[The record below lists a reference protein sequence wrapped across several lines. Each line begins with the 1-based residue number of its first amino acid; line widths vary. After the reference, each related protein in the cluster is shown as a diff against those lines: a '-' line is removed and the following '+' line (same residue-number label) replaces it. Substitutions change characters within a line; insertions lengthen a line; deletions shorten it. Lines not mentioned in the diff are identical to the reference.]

1 VPPTFQVNMHW
12 HRSVNNDPGNK
23 WLRDMLLSNIPVLQA
38 RGYDRNG
45 RRGRTAKDRA

>member
-1 VPPTFQVNMHW
+1 MPTFQVNIHW

-23 WLRDMLLSNIPVLQA
+23 WLRGMLFSNIPVLQA

-45 RRGRTAKDRA
+45 RPALRRPRG